1 MLRESSFASFLFP
14 NPGHETLFLKTK
26 EKRSPRW
33 QHERVK
39 SNSMLKIYDRRKEKR
54 WKVRL
59 FARVDRELIEKGAG
73 RRNRVFNFS

>member
-39 SNSMLKIYDRRKEKR
+39 SNSMLKIYER